1 MQLICWVRAS
11 HVKFSRFRRT
21 TPTIWNHECARVFR
35 DRLIDETD
43 RKKFNDLN
51 HTILEHYAITDQ
63 ELETYQ
69 NILFGDV
76 ESAEKDYIKL
86 SE

>member
-1 MQLICWVRAS
+1 MLMCKLDHIESKEYLVELYIS
-11 HVKFSRFRRT
+11 ETF
-21 TPTIWNHECARVFR
+21 RVFR

-76 ESAEKDYIKL
+76 ENPEKDYIKL